1 MKRCL
6 FILPILLFTAT
17 LINAQEKCS
26 KEEQLERI
34 NAQKVAFFTKKT
46 GMTSGTAQKFW
57 PVYNEYS
64 SKKDSL
70 YQLKK
75 TIQHR
80 LYEKKATLTNQ
91 QKDESLNMIIR
102 LKIESAETEQQYHQ
116 KFKKILSIDQIILLY
131 EAEHEFKMR
140 LFKQM
145 KEAKKQYKKKDNDSS
160 QS

>member
-1 MKRCL
+1 MKKCL

-17 LINAQEKCS
+17 FVNAQEKYS

-34 NAQKVAFFTKKT
+34 NAQKVAFFTKET

-70 YQLKK
+70 YQLRKE
-75 TIQHR
+75 IQHR
-80 LYEKKATLTNQ
+80 LSEKKATLTNQ
-91 QKDESLNMIIR
+91 QKNESLDMIIH
-102 LKIESAETEQQYHQ
+102 LKIESAEIEQRYHQ
-116 KFKKILSIDQIILLY
+116 KFKKILSTDQIILLY
-131 EAEHEFKMR
+131 EAEHEFRMR

-145 KEAKKQYKKKDNDSS
+145 KETKTQDEKKDND
-160 QS
+160 